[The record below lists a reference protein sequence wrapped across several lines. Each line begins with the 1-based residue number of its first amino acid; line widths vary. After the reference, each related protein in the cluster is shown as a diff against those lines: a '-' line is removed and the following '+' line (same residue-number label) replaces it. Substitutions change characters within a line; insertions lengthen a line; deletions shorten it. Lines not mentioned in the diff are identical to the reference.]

1 MRHLRGDDGAY
12 AILYGITIVLFIAF
26 AGIVV
31 DISSARADRRV
42 NRLAADSAALGAVT
56 KLRSDGLNGHAA
68 CTRAVDYLND
78 NIPGFSAAPGSV
90 CTPFAGVSPGMCPA
104 SQVSFS
110 PFVSGDYQV
119 IMTWPVMDA
128 SPLLTS
134 PDVRPGNATQ
144 AADEEFDGTEPCQ
157 RFGVSVARSRSFV
170 FGPAVGGPSGT
181 TTLVSSVARAAPEG
195 EEGEAA
201 VALILLERSGCE
213 VLSLPNTGP
222 TVIVQ
227 GNGPKPGGIQAD
239 SRGSGGDG
247 TCSSGNKIFNVQ
259 QNDEARIV
267 AAHAEASDPATGTKA
282 QGIIGSVALSGV
294 SGAQPSRGYSGAPGF
309 RVRAQSDPALGLP
322 LTSQVP
328 TSRSLV
334 TRSVVDSRYRLEIK
348 ERITNAAG
356 LWTAAS
362 GPDGIADT
370 ADDVPPAGF
379 EVIPLT
385 HPCKMDASTLAST
398 TSNVFVKCSGGPAN
412 RTITVDNYT
421 FDEPNSTVIFDRTV
435 RVGSG
440 NLLAVTDARK
450 VLVKGDLSSQGQLLI
465 NSGSATPT
473 DTCATRQAAA
483 PTRTGTLILNG
494 SLSSTGTGALARLC
508 STTVVLATCPVPI
521 ADGTAPVTNSC
532 PDNIESTG
540 GTFEWLAPN
549 AVNGTPTADDFKKLE
564 DLALWGEA
572 SQDNRIA
579 GNVSMILSGVYFL
592 PNANKF
598 ELGGNGTQ
606 TVTNAQLIVRRLE
619 VSGSSTFSFRPDPDD
634 VITIPFFGG
643 ISLIR

>member
-12 AILYGITIVLFIAF
+12 AILYAVTIVLFIAF

-68 CTRAVDYLND
+68 CMKAVDYLND
-78 NIPGFSAAPGSV
+78 NIPGFSAAPATV
-90 CTPFAGVSPGMCPA
+90 CTPFASISPATCPG
-104 SQVSFS
+104 SQVSFP

-119 IMTWPVMDA
+119 IMTWPVMDG
-128 SPLLTS
+128 SPLLTN

-144 AADEEFDGTEPCQ
+144 VADEDFDGTEPCQ

-170 FGPAVGGPSGT
+170 FGPAVGGPGGT

-201 VALILLERSGCE
+201 VALILLERNGCE

-239 SRGSGGDG
+239 SKGSGGDG

-259 QNDEARIV
+259 QDDEARIV
-267 AAHAEASDPATGTKA
+267 AAHAEAIDPATGTKA

-294 SGAQPSRGYSGAPGF
+294 SGAQPSRVYSGAPGF
-309 RVRAQSDPALGLP
+309 RVRAQADPSLALP

-334 TRSVVDSRYRLEIK
+334 TRSVVDSRYRVEIK
-348 ERITNAAG
+348 NRITNAAG
-356 LWTAAS
+356 LWTA
-362 GPDGIADT
+362 GPGADGIADT

-379 EVIPLT
+379 EVIGLT
-385 HPCKMDASTLAST
+385 HPCKMDASTPAST
-398 TSNVFVKCSGGPAN
+398 TSNVFVRCSGGPAN
-412 RTITVDNYT
+412 RTIAVDNYT
-421 FDEPNSTVIFDRTV
+421 FDEPNSTVIFDRAV
-435 RVGSG
+435 GVGSG

-473 DTCATRQAAA
+473 DTCVTRQAA
-483 PTRTGTLILNG
+483 TLILNG

-521 ADGTAPVTNSC
+521 SDGTAPVTNTC
-532 PDNIESTG
+532 TDNIESTG

-549 AVNGTPTADDFKKLE
+549 AVNAPPTADDFKKLE

-579 GNVSMILSGVYFL
+579 GGVNMVLSGVFFL

-598 ELGGNGTQ
+598 EIGGNGTQ
-606 TVTNAQLIVRRLE
+606 TVTNAQLIARRLE